1 MKKLYK
7 CEEGKML
14 CGVCAGLSE
23 FLRVDV
29 NIVRLIT
36 IVSACFGGIGLVAY
50 VAAAFLLPFKGEEDN
65 AGE

>member
-14 CGVCAGLSE
+14 CGVCAGLAE
-23 FLRVDV
+23 YLRVDV

-36 IVSACFGGIGLVAY
+36 IVSSACGGIGLVAY
-50 VAAAFLLPFKGEEDN
+50 IAAAFLLPFKGEE
-65 AGE
+65 EE